1 MKSLFI
7 VAISISL
14 AALVSSCGSS
24 GPQVSSGLLASSD
37 STWMDVTTTNGT
49 ARSTCEA
56 TPANCTM
63 QDMASGLK
71 WSKKFPLTTTW
82 NGATSACANLTHN
95 GQKAGTWH
103 LPSKEQLVAANAN
116 GITRAARENWLTL
129 TDMQV
134 YFWSSSSDSSKSG
147 SAWIVNLAVARALP
161 DSKNFSYAVI
171 CVQ

>member
-116 GITRAARENWLTL
+116 GITRAARERPPNSQSRRYQNWTSQRK
-129 TDMQV
+129 TT
-134 YFWSSSSDSSKSG
+134 
-147 SAWIVNLAVARALP
+147 
-161 DSKNFSYAVI
+161 KNKPAYP
-171 CVQ
+171 